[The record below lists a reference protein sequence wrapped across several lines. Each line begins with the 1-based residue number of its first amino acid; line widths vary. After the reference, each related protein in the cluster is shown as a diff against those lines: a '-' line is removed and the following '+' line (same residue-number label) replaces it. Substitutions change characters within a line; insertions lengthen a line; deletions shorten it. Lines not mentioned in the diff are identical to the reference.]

1 MRKILLLLCVSIL
14 FSGCENFLD
23 INPDSE
29 VVNDDMFN
37 TAEGVED
44 ALYGVY
50 MSMVK
55 EDMYGGKMSVLIPEI
70 LAQNFTTIEYYLSY
84 LSRLDLSG
92 TFARSSVKPL
102 WQSSYS
108 VISYLNNIIDNL
120 EHKSEK
126 IFPIINCT
134 GERH

>member
-44 ALYGVY
+44 AL
-50 MSMVK
+50 
-55 EDMYGGKMSVLIPEI
+55 
-70 LAQNFTTIEYYLSY
+70 
-84 LSRLDLSG
+84 
-92 TFARSSVKPL
+92 
-102 WQSSYS
+102 
-108 VISYLNNIIDNL
+108 
-120 EHKSEK
+120 
-126 IFPIINCT
+126 
-134 GERH
+134 

>member
-70 LAQNFTTIEYYLSY
+70 LAQNFTTIEYYLS
-84 LSRLDLSG
+84 
-92 TFARSSVKPL
+92 
-102 WQSSYS
+102 
-108 VISYLNNIIDNL
+108 
-120 EHKSEK
+120 
-126 IFPIINCT
+126 
-134 GERH
+134 